1 MKSLALALILA
12 AAPVAVLAQSG
23 SQTAPSTQTR
33 PGVAAGSA
41 PNTFDNP
48 AAQATAPQAAARAAQ
63 AQTPAPAANA
73 QAPDV
78 ARAERT
84 LREIIAAAQ
93 AGAFDYSVFSDNLA
107 SQIRPQAAQVIA
119 LIEGFGE
126 LRGVAYA
133 GEQQGADLFEV
144 VFANAET
151 QWVIGFDENDKV
163 GALLFRPKPEE

>member
-12 AAPVAVLAQSG
+12 AAPVAVPA
-23 SQTAPSTQTR
+23 QTAAPSQER
-33 PGVAAGSA
+33 PAAAAGAA
-41 PNTFDNP
+41 PNTFDTP
-48 AAQATAPQAAARAAQ
+48 ARPAAPQAAARAAQ
-63 AQTPAPAANA
+63 AQVAGQAQAQA

-93 AGAFDYSVFSDNLA
+93 AGQFDYSIFSDSLA
-107 SQIRPQAAQVIA
+107 AQIRPQAAQVTP
-119 LIEGFGE
+119 LIQGFGA
-126 LRGVAYA
+126 LRSVTYA

-151 QWVIGFDENDKV
+151 QWVIGFDEDDKV
-163 GALLFRPKPEE
+163 GALLFRPKPEA